1 MSEQKNIDEIT
12 ETVRQSVIDT
22 KSKKHCVRDFTGEVF
37 ELTSDMRIQG
47 YSFDKDETSELAGVA
62 ECILRKYA
70 KLLCF
75 TR

>member
-12 ETVRQSVIDT
+12 EVVRQSVIET

-37 ELTSDMRIQG
+37 ELTPEMRIQG
-47 YSFDKDETSELAGVA
+47 RSFDKEETSELAGVA

-70 KLLCF
+70 KLLCI